1 MSYQYPEQKQQQ
13 QPVSANMSQVS
24 GDSYVNNNNNNNP
37 YQPNQYQQ
45 QQYQQQQPQQ
55 IVIQN
60 IEDGVSVGMVL
71 FITGFCCVITWWI
84 GCCYPRVK
92 TARDKTWRTLN
103 IVFTVISLLFIIGY
117 VIAIVVLTTQ
127 ATKTI
132 QQSSSSNGRSASRS

>member
-24 GDSYVNNNNNNNP
+24 GDSYVNNNNNNP
-37 YQPNQYQQ
+37 YQPNPYQQ

-71 FITGFCCVITWWI
+71 FITGFCCVITWWV

-127 ATKTI
+127 ATKSI
-132 QQSSSSNGRSASRS
+132 QQSSSSNGRSTSRN

>member
-24 GDSYVNNNNNNNP
+24 GDSYVNNNNNNP
-37 YQPNQYQQ
+37 YQPNPYQQ

-71 FITGFCCVITWWI
+71 FITGFCCVITWWV

-117 VIAIVVLTTQ
+117 VITIVVLTTQ
-127 ATKTI
+127 ATKSI
-132 QQSSSSNGRSASRS
+132 QQSSSSNGRSTSRN